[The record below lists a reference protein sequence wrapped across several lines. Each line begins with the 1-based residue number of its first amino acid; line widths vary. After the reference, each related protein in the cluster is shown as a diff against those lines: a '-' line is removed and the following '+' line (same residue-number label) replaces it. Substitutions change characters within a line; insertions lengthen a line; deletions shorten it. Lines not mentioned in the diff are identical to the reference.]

1 MEIERQI
8 YNLENDAKAKHHIK
22 LQAPVVQRLGN
33 AIHRI
38 NRYPVDKC

>member
-22 LQAPVVQRLGN
+22 LQMYTFLLPLL
-33 AIHRI
+33 
-38 NRYPVDKC
+38 